1 MHEDKTKAQLF
12 AFHLCPSDFH
22 LWQKFFYNPP
32 MQTGRLRRI
41 LPLLTAALISALY
54 AAAAWSNQFIY
65 DDHEVIEK
73 QFPIRHLNDFVR
85 IFREPHYLNFPYYR
99 PLTRTTFA
107 LQMNLWGQNPRA
119 YHLFNAILAGAV
131 MLSAYALLRR
141 PAFRLSW
148 PAALIAAAWFAVH
161 PAFSECVYPAA
172 SGRETLL
179 PALFILLATW
189 AYLGQ
194 RRASFWLAM
203 AMFVAALLCKEQ
215 AVVLPGIFFLA
226 DLLGLAERR
235 RNLIAYVGRYLLVGV
250 ILAIY
255 FLVRHSVF
263 GQSNLHLMIAQHP
276 LEPLKSLLYG
286 VQTGVT
292 PFMALRYEPPFDV
305 WFDGPLCIL
314 SGALVILTIAGAA
327 FSAKAVRAAAIF
339 WLGWF
344 VLLQLPTAHILQQE
358 AAYSERYAAL
368 AILAFP
374 AVAAAVLI
382 DRVAQRRFRQAA
394 TIFALVWTLL
404 LARIS
409 FLRGEYYASDVSFCK
424 QWQNTNPAA
433 AGPHDGF
440 GRIAQERR
448 QWPTAIAEYEKALA
462 IEPDD
467 ATARNN
473 LANLLTDT
481 GDFAGASQQYEWLLT
496 HNSSGADPVA
506 TMTNYAQLLGQEA
519 FDRKDPALRDR
530 AHQLLEQ
537 AVTLRPDYAQAHYI
551 LGEWN
556 IAFGSR
562 IAAIRQFKIALNLR
576 PDWPEVR
583 QKLQQLEASGS
594 GQTPSTHP

>member
-1 MHEDKTKAQLF
+1 
-12 AFHLCPSDFH
+12 
-22 LWQKFFYNPP
+22 
-32 MQTGRLRRI
+32 MQTGRSRRI
-41 LPLLTAALISALY
+41 LPLLTAALVTALY
-54 AAAAWSNQFIY
+54 AAASWSNQFIY

-73 QFPIRHLNDFVR
+73 QFPIRHLNDLVR

-119 YHLFNAILAGAV
+119 YHLFNAFLAGAV

-141 PAFRLSW
+141 PALRLNW
-148 PAALIAAAWFAVH
+148 LAALIAAAWFALH

-179 PALFILLATW
+179 PALLILLATW
-189 AYLGQ
+189 AYLAQG
-194 RRASFWLAM
+194 RSSLWLAM
-203 AMFVAALLCKEQ
+203 ALFVAALLCKEQ
-215 AVVLPGIFFLA
+215 AVVLPGIFLLA
-226 DLLGLAERR
+226 DMLGLTERR
-235 RNLIAYVGRYLLVGV
+235 RNTAAFAGRYLPVGV
-250 ILAIY
+250 ILALY
-255 FLVRHSVF
+255 FLARHLVF
-263 GQSNLHLMIAQHP
+263 GQSNLRLMIAQHP

-286 VQTGVT
+286 VQTGIA

-314 SGALVILTIAGAA
+314 SGAVAILLFAGAA
-327 FSAKAVRAAAIF
+327 LSAKAVRVAAIF

-358 AAYSERYAAL
+358 APYSERYAAL
-368 AILAFP
+368 AILALP
-374 AVAAAVLI
+374 AAAAAVLL
-382 DRVAQRRFRQAA
+382 DRAAQKRFRQAA
-394 TIFALVWTLL
+394 AVFALLWTFI
-404 LARIS
+404 LARVS
-409 FLRGEYYASDVSFCK
+409 FLRGEYYASDVSFCE

-433 AGPHDGF
+433 AGPHDGL
-440 GRIAQERR
+440 GRIAQQRH
-448 QWPTAIAEYEKALA
+448 QWSTAIAEYEKSLA
-462 IEPDD
+462 IQSDD

-473 LANLLTDT
+473 LANLLSDI
-481 GDFAGASQQYEWLLT
+481 GDFAGASRQYEWLL
-496 HNSSGADPVA
+496 NNNGSGADPVA

-537 AVTLRPDYAQAHYI
+537 AIALRPDYAQAHYI

-562 IAAIRQFKIALNLR
+562 PAAIRQFKIALNLH
-576 PDWPEVR
+576 PDWPEV
-583 QKLQQLEASGS
+583 QKELEKLQSSPAAK
-594 GQTPSTHP
+594 